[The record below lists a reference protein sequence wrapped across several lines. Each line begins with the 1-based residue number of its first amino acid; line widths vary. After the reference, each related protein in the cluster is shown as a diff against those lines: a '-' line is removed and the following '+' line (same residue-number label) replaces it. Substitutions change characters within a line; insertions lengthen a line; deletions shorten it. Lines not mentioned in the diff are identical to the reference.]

1 MIDPDYFAKKRL
13 ELGLDRADDLERV
26 QGILDSWYPG
36 QAKAKR
42 WHQGVLR
49 VVTPSSSVASEL
61 RMRQIELLAESGL
74 PEARLA
80 ITITTY

>member
-1 MIDPDYFAKKRL
+1 MLEPDYFAKKRAQ
-13 ELGLDRADDLERV
+13 LGLDREDDLERV
-26 QGILDSWYPG
+26 QKLLDEWYPS

-61 RMRQIELLAESGL
+61 RMRQIELMKLSGL
-74 PEARLA
+74 EGRLS
-80 ITITTY
+80 ISIGSS

>member
-13 ELGLDRADDLERV
+13 E
-26 QGILDSWYPG
+26 
-36 QAKAKR
+36 AKR